1 MKQLQNLSA
10 IKEEIPNPSPIL
22 NSGIK
27 KKATMQKQLQAMGD
41 KKLKLKVIKE
51 IDYEFS
57 EGNNSPGTQ
66 HQTKAKQVMPKD

>member
-1 MKQLQNLSA
+1 
-10 IKEEIPNPSPIL
+10 
-22 NSGIK
+22 
-27 KKATMQKQLQAMGD
+27 MQKQLQAMGD